1 MTQGEPPDHSSA
13 WRAWRASTD
22 LDEYHTRW
30 NRMASQGQAVH
41 GEADAVTR
49 LGATSVLDAGC
60 GMGRVAVE
68 LNARGIETVGVD
80 ADDDM
85 LRYARSASG
94 AVEWVH
100 ADLATVQLGRAF
112 DLVLLA
118 GNVLLFAR
126 PGTEDAIVA
135 NLGRHLERG
144 GSFIAGFQLG
154 RSITIEDHDRWCE
167 DAGLSAVDRWATWE
181 GAPFEGGDY
190 VVAVHQAR

>member
-1 MTQGEPPDHSSA
+1 MTHGEPPIHSPA

-30 NRMASQGQAVH
+30 NRMAAQGEAVH

-68 LNARGIETVGVD
+68 LEARGIETVGVD
-80 ADDDM
+80 SDDDM
-85 LRYARSASG
+85 LRYARAASAG
-94 AVEWVH
+94 VRWVH
-100 ADLATVQLGRAF
+100 ADLAEVRLGRAF

-126 PGTEDAIVA
+126 PGTEAAIVA
-135 NLGRHLERG
+135 NLAGHLERG
-144 GSFIAGFQLG
+144 GQFVAGFQLG
-154 RSITIEDHDRWCE
+154 RSITFEDHDRWC
-167 DAGLSAVDRWATWE
+167 DAAGLTAVARWSTWD
-181 GAPFEGGDY
+181 GAPFEDGDY
-190 VVAVHQAR
+190 VVAVHQSR